1 MSTAID
7 ESAPRSPQSVSPTTA
22 ATLPPRAWFSQRRP
36 AHIQPRRHATFDGEA
51 RSQLAADGYCVIA
64 AALNHAECA
73 RALELAWDYVEAAS
87 AAQAALEG
95 HVVTASGLPA
105 QCAVVERDCAETWT
119 AWPACVEG
127 GILPY
132 FGAGHSQCS
141 WFVRT
146 VPRVRAIFEALWGTP
161 DLISSFDGL
170 LLWRPWTPLDRAHRT
185 ESGWFHIDQ
194 NPRHKPNFAAVQ
206 AFVSLLPSSARTGG
220 NVLIAGSHHSFPHH
234 YSESPMYA
242 DRLDEVGLDDWVEVD
257 PADTVL
263 VGADRPVLCCRL
275 EAGDMLIWDSRV
287 VHCSCPGALPED
299 ADYNDES
306 QSADSVAAAAESCAA
321 IAAAARGLV
330 RACVLVTMMP
340 RARASDETARQRGD
354 AVRRAQTLTHWA
366 DKAASLG
373 AERDADLAAREMA
386 RVQHMR
392 THSPHALVD
401 PDALTAEQRALI

>member
-1 MSTAID
+1 MSEAID
-7 ESAPRSPQSVSPTTA
+7 ASAPRSPLPPSPTS
-22 ATLPPRAWFSQRRP
+22 ATTPPPRSWFSQRRP
-36 AHIQPRRHATFDGEA
+36 AHIQPRRHATFDDEA
-51 RSQLAADGYCVIA
+51 RSQLAADGFCVIA
-64 AALNHAECA
+64 AALDHSACA
-73 RALELAWDYVEAAS
+73 RTLEFAWDYVEAAS

-95 HVVTASGLPA
+95 RAITSVV
-105 QCAVVERDCAETWT
+105 QRDRAETWAPAAAAL

-132 FGAGHSQCS
+132 FGAGHSQCC

-146 VPRVRAIFEALWGTP
+146 APRVRAVFEALWGTP

-170 LLWRPWTPLDRAHRT
+170 LLWRPWTPLDPAHRT

-194 NPRHKPNFAAVQ
+194 NPRHKPDFASVQ

-220 NVLIAGSHHSFPHH
+220 NVLIAGSHHCFPHH
-234 YSESPMYA
+234 YTDSPMYA
-242 DRLDEVGLDDWVEVD
+242 DRLDEVGADDWVEVD
-257 PADTVL
+257 PADTAL
-263 VGADRPVLCCRL
+263 LGADRPVLSCRL

-299 ADYNDES
+299 ADYIGKSQAES
-306 QSADSVAAAAESCAA
+306 SSSESCAA

-330 RACVLVTMMP
+330 RACALVTMMP
-340 RARASDETARQRGD
+340 RAHASAETARQRGD

-366 DKAASLG
+366 NKASPLG
-373 AERDADLAAREMA
+373 AERDADLAARESA

-392 THSPHALVD
+392 THAPHVLVD